1 MITLIETVPSTKS
14 IITMPLLLVSVIIEL
29 FLYVDGAYFFGSMWT
44 STFQSALTTYL
55 IISSALLVFAFSGIK
70 GLMDLT
76 FWDAIIF
83 FVPTFIITSLLIGQ
97 MTRPIG
103 QTANYIIA
111 MIIFQIFVVSI
122 TEELM
127 FRGILIKY
135 TGVIGQA
142 ILFTIFHLV
151 AYTTELGGLSIIGFF
166 EAFIMGLLLGF
177 IVQWA
182 EQAGMRSAGIAIS
195 WGIHAGWN
203 VAVATG
209 IFYMMGMI

>member
-1 MITLIETVPSTKS
+1 MIETVPSIKS
-14 IITMPLLLVSVIIEL
+14 IITIPLLLVSVIIEL
-29 FLYVDGAYFFGSMWT
+29 FLYIDGSYFFGSIWT
-44 STFQSALTTYL
+44 TTFQTTLTTYL
-55 IISSALLVFAFSGIK
+55 IISSALLIFSFTGIK

-83 FVPTFIITSLLIGQ
+83 FVPTFILTTLIVGQ
-97 MTRPIG
+97 ISRPIN
-103 QTANYIIA
+103 QPANYIIA

-135 TGVIGQA
+135 IGVIGQA

-151 AYTTELGGLSIIGFF
+151 AYTTELSGLSIVGFF

-177 IVQWA
+177 IIQWS
-182 EQAGMRSAGIAIS
+182 EQAGMKSTGLAIT

-209 IFYMMGMI
+209 IFYLLGAI

>member
-1 MITLIETVPSTKS
+1 MVMVVINTIPSSKS
-14 IITMPLLLVSVIIEL
+14 IITIPLLLVSVVIEL
-29 FLYVDGAYFFGSMWT
+29 FLYIDGAYFFGSIWT
-44 STFQSALTTYL
+44 STFQTALTTYL
-55 IISSALLVFAFSGIK
+55 IISSSLLIFSFAGIK

-83 FVPTFIITSLLIGQ
+83 FVPTFIITTLLV
-97 MTRPIG
+97 G
-103 QTANYIIA
+103 QTTAPVKQPANYIVA

-135 TGVIGQA
+135 VGVVGQA
-142 ILFTIFHLV
+142 ILFTLFHLV
-151 AYTTELGGLSIIGFF
+151 AYTTELGGLSIVGFI

-177 IVQWA
+177 IIQWT
-182 EQAGMRSAGIAIS
+182 EQEGMKSQGLAIT

-209 IFYMMGMI
+209 IFYFMG

>member
-1 MITLIETVPSTKS
+1 MINTTPTTKS
-14 IITMPLLLVSVIIEL
+14 IITMPLLLVSVVIEL
-29 FLYVDGAYFFGSMWT
+29 FLYVDGSYFFGSMWT
-44 STFQSALTTYL
+44 TTFQSALTTYL
-55 IISSALLVFAFSGIK
+55 IISSALLVFSFSGIK

-83 FVPTFIITSLLIGQ
+83 FVPTFIITTLLVGQ
-97 MTRPIG
+97 VTRPIN
-103 QTANYIIA
+103 QPSNYIIA

-135 TGVIGQA
+135 VGVIGQA
-142 ILFTIFHLV
+142 FLFTIFHLV
-151 AYTTELGGLSIIGFF
+151 AYTTELGGLSIVGFI

-177 IVQWA
+177 IVQWSEA
-182 EQAGMRSAGIAIS
+182 EGMKSTGLAIT

-209 IFYMMGMI
+209 IFYMMGVI

>member
-1 MITLIETVPSTKS
+1 MIETVPSIKS
-14 IITMPLLLVSVIIEL
+14 IITIPLLLVSIIIEL
-29 FLYVDGAYFFGSMWT
+29 FLYIDGSYFFGSVWT
-44 STFQSALTTYL
+44 TTFQTTLTTYL
-55 IISSALLVFAFSGIK
+55 IISSVLLIFSFTGIK

-76 FWDAIIF
+76 FWDAMIF
-83 FVPTFIITSLLIGQ
+83 FVPTFILTTLFIGQ
-97 MTRPIG
+97 ISRPIN
-103 QTANYIIA
+103 QPANYIIA

-135 TGVIGQA
+135 VGVIGQA

-177 IVQWA
+177 IIQWT
-182 EQAGMRSAGIAIS
+182 EQAGMKSTGLAVT

-209 IFYMMGMI
+209 IFYLLGAI